1 MSFKLLG
8 VPREN
13 VNKFYCEVTGTNNIY
28 IMYIK
33 LQNALLLT
41 RQSPIKE
48 GFLQSKNSDETV
60 IQLNITFN

>member
-8 VPREN
+8 VPRGN
-13 VNKFYCEVTGTNNIY
+13 VNKFYCEVTGTNNIF

>member
-1 MSFKLLG
+1 MSFNILG
-8 VPREN
+8 VSRGN

-48 GFLQSKNSDETV
+48 GFLQSKNSEETV
-60 IQLNITFN
+60 IQLKTTFN

>member
-8 VPREN
+8 VPRGN
-13 VNKFYCEVTGTNNIY
+13 VNKFYCKVTGTNNIY

-60 IQLNITFN
+60 IQLKITFN

>member
-8 VPREN
+8 VPRGN

-28 IMYIK
+28 IM
-33 LQNALLLT
+33 QNALLLT

>member
-8 VPREN
+8 VPRRN

>member
-1 MSFKLLG
+1 MSFKLFG
-8 VPREN
+8 VPRRN